1 MEGPFCPWLDDQQKI
16 ESKDPDVIHPPAAS
30 RRLPQ
35 APPSSPLSDRRR
47 GPSLPLPAA
56 ILQRPKGYPP
66 GTRVWAPSAG
76 ARPAPSATRAPA
88 CVNPK
93 QAIVSPIAQ
102 EQERAK
108 RGAMAAIGLPPGI
121 LFAPKDKVVYLLPCL
136 LGWLLPADG
145 LILDDDPLSASSQ
158 ELLERNG
165 HKKEAF
171 FFVEGQS
178 RCGKGTQQKGTC
190 AGGGWWEGQKTC
202 AKGDKLHVPDGSE
215 AAWRKKALK
224 FHCGS
229 GSGKKESAG
238 WVMYEY
244 AVNPPPGDLARSPLR
259 LCHIRLS
266 SYGRKQSCGSLARR
280 PFSCVHRF
288 GGIFI
293 QVNRADAEI

>member
-1 MEGPFCPWLDDQQKI
+1 MASAAGMKEKKMSRSTFNG
-16 ESKDPDVIHPPAAS
+16 SK
-30 RRLPQ
+30 
-35 APPSSPLSDRRR
+35 
-47 GPSLPLPAA
+47 
-56 ILQRPKGYPP
+56 

-76 ARPAPSATRAPA
+76 ARPAPSATQAPA

-93 QAIVSPIAQ
+93 QAIASPIAQ

-108 RGAMAAIGLPPGI
+108 RSAMAAIELPPGI
-121 LFAPKDKVVYLLPCL
+121 LFAPEDKVV
-136 LGWLLPADG
+136 LLPADG

-171 FFVEGQS
+171 FFVEGQP

-190 AGGGWWEGQKTC
+190 TGGGWWEGQKTC
-202 AKGDKLHVPDGSE
+202 AEGDTSPDSSE

-229 GSGKKESAG
+229 GGGKKESTG

-244 AVNPPPGDLARSPLR
+244 AVNPTPPPLGGSGPIA
-259 LCHIRLS
+259 HIRLS
-266 SYGRKQSCGSLARR
+266 SYDRKQSRGSLARR
-280 PFSCVHRF
+280 PFSSVHRF

-293 QVNRADAEI
+293 